1 MALINGN
8 LEGTDVGRYIY
19 LLITYHTVVPH
30 SQEDCED
37 DLRPLTSSDTLVV
50 FISSHQRSQGGSFLP
65 AQNWVT
71 QQNVTA
77 HTHTH
82 TDMCA
87 ECFDH
92 SCSSA
97 AVVVQQYELQRL

>member
-8 LEGTDVGRYIY
+8 LEGTDVGRYIC
-19 LLITYHTVVPH
+19 LLVTYHTVVPH
-30 SQEDCED
+30 SQADCED

-82 TDMCA
+82 RYVYT
-87 ECFDH
+87 
-92 SCSSA
+92 
-97 AVVVQQYELQRL
+97 